1 MLYRLIVDVNCESLI
16 EALCGQNATLFN
28 NSKAG
33 CRCSNHCAFK
43 GQNIVLCDW
52 QVNCENH
59 PWLIEPGPGRYL
71 YVKLRGVSLQ
81 QHPLMPEARNLTT
94 EQQQQQQQLC
104 GTRNRIAL
112 HSGGSVHVVVCPQP
126 PTSQRHHVVEVFS
139 EGWVISSTKLVHTP
153 VLSSLPSSEQQAE
166 EQSRSVI
173 VEFLAHEPG
182 SYSLT
187 WLELARR

>member
-1 MLYRLIVDVNCESLI
+1 
-16 EALCGQNATLFN
+16 
-28 NSKAG
+28 
-33 CRCSNHCAFK
+33 
-43 GQNIVLCDW
+43 
-52 QVNCENH
+52 VNCENH

-81 QHPLMPEARNLTT
+81 HQPVNLTT
-94 EQQQQQQQLC
+94 EQLQQQQKLLC

-139 EGWVISSTKLVHTP
+139 EGWVISSTKLVHQP
-153 VLSSLPSSEQQAE
+153 VLTTLPSSEQQAA
-166 EQSRSVI
+166 EQTRSVI

>member
-1 MLYRLIVDVNCESLI
+1 MIVAALPFDIKERPPVIRSMLS
-16 EALCGQNATLFN
+16 A
-28 NSKAG
+28 
-33 CRCSNHCAFK
+33 
-43 GQNIVLCDW
+43 W

-59 PWLIEPGPGRYL
+59 PWLIEPGAGRYL

-81 QHPLMPEARNLTT
+81 LQDTGNLTK
-94 EQQQQQQQLC
+94 EQLHQQRQVQC

-139 EGWVISSTKLVHTP
+139 EGWVISSTRLIHQP
-153 VLSSLPSSEQQAE
+153 VLSTLPSSEQQAA

-173 VEFLAHEPG
+173 VEFLAHEAG

>member
-1 MLYRLIVDVNCESLI
+1 MNSR
-16 EALCGQNATLFN
+16 GQRAQFYL
-28 NSKAG
+28 
-33 CRCSNHCAFK
+33 
-43 GQNIVLCDW
+43 

-59 PWLIEPGPGRYL
+59 PWLIEPGPGRFL

-81 QHPLMPEARNLTT
+81 QRGVTPDMENATNDQLHH
-94 EQQQQQQQLC
+94 QQQQVLC

-139 EGWVISSTKLVHTP
+139 EGWVISGTKLVHHP
-153 VLSSLPSSEQQAE
+153 VLSTEEQAAQ
-166 EQSRSVI
+166 QSRSVI
-173 VEFLAHEPG
+173 VEFLAHEAG